1 MALLSQ
7 LRNVVYGYSGDAEK
21 FYSNFF
27 SLLVVN
33 VLPLKFEDPVVTI
46 TLMSELANM
55 LLNHLSGV
63 DAVNFGTNEPTKSF
77 SEKEEKSLHYLSGFI
92 LHKLYSKFRY
102 SMNRSTHQQFI
113 SILQACKVQ
122 HDDTQTLI
130 NARDRGGL
138 WRVYKKVEK
147 VFLQAELILR
157 TRTAAFTTI
166 ISCQDLVR
174 EILKEPPVLSN
185 YKDICLDS
193 NRKNLRLEEAP
204 SAVAALTSDPY
215 SQGC

>member
-1 MALLSQ
+1 MVLLSQ
-7 LRNVVYGYSGDAEK
+7 LRNVLYGYSGDAEK

-33 VLPLKFEDPVVTI
+33 VLPLKLEDPVVTNA
-46 TLMSELANM
+46 LMSELANM
-55 LLNHLSGV
+55 SLNHLSGV
-63 DAVNFGTNEPTKSF
+63 DAVNFGTKEPTKSF
-77 SEKEEKSLHYLSGFI
+77 SEEEKSLQYLSGFI

-102 SMNRSTHQQFI
+102 SMNRSRHQQLI
-113 SILQACKVQ
+113 SILQACKVE
-122 HDDTQTLI
+122 HDDIQTLI

-138 WRVYKKVEK
+138 WRVHTKVEK
-147 VFLQAELILR
+147 VFLQAELIFR
-157 TRTAAFTTI
+157 ARTAAFTTI
-166 ISCQDLVR
+166 ILCQDLVR

-185 YKDICLDS
+185 YKDMCLDS

-204 SAVAALTSDPY
+204 SAVAALTSHPY